1 MVYENKSNV
10 IVMLCNLVEAGRIKC
25 ENYWE
30 EKMNKFEVKVEKEE
44 KRNLYIIRL
53 IRLKN
58 KINNEE
64 RYVYQIHFIG
74 WPDYG
79 IPDISDGKIFIT
91 FSEMNRYIDNFNIN
105 RNPIIVHCSAGVGR
119 TGTFICMYLIEKEIL
134 YQIQNKFDVIRIN
147 VFNLVRKIKEMR
159 MYMVQTLIQYNF
171 LYAFIKYLLDT
182 KNN

>member
-1 MVYENKSNV
+1 MSFTKYRK
-10 IVMLCNLVEAGRIKC
+10 
-25 ENYWE
+25 
-30 EKMNKFEVKVEKEE
+30 E
-44 KRNLYIIRL
+44 KRNLYIIRV

-58 KINNEE
+58 KINSEE
-64 RYVYQIHFIG
+64 RCVYQIHFIG

-147 VFNLVRKIKEMR
+147 VFNLIIYK
-159 MYMVQTLIQYNF
+159 F
-171 LYAFIKYLLDT
+171 LFSSFSESFSYRFICGCLPIWISLKSRFSI
-182 KNN
+182 